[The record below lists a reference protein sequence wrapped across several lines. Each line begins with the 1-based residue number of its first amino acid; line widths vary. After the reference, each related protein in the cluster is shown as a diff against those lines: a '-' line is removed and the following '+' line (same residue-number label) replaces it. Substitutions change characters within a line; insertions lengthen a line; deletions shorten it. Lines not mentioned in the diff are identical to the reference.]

1 MIFQIC
7 QTFPSKHSCYTV
19 CCHTY
24 IGRSFH
30 ARDVVLADRESRI
43 DEYAR
48 MVMVEVEIILLTKG
62 RKKLEKVDIESLTQ
76 GGQYLFQFG
85 TCVSYKQSQCT
96 CSYRVI
102 IYV

>member
-1 MIFQIC
+1 
-7 QTFPSKHSCYTV
+7 
-19 CCHTY
+19 
-24 IGRSFH
+24 
-30 ARDVVLADRESRI
+30 
-43 DEYAR
+43 